1 MALLKRIKSGL
12 AARKKKKD
20 LAYQEKHGVSRS
32 YKGQGPTA
40 KEARKTIKVGK
51 KGATALT
58 QKGRRK
64 QIGASKGTKVSRGA
78 TGVEKTKGGEYTK
91 YKKDSKAAGSF
102 RKAFKANCSGGK
114 GGTFSW
120 QGRSYS
126 CGKASAKKKPAAK
139 KGSNP
144 GSLSFPGA
152 LANRPKK

>member
-20 LAYQEKHGVSRS
+20 LAYQEKHGVSRT
-32 YKGQGPTA
+32 YKGQGPTL
-40 KEARKTIKVGK
+40 KEAKAGVKLSR

-58 QKGRRK
+58 QRGRRK

-102 RKAFKANCSGGK
+102 RAAFAKKCK
-114 GGTFSW
+114 GDAKSFTW

-126 CGKASAKKKPAAK
+126 CAKK
-139 KGSNP
+139 
-144 GSLSFPGA
+144 
-152 LANRPKK
+152 